1 MNSQGENSQL
11 RVNREHNEIFV
22 VETIYIPKNERN
34 ESQLLNER
42 YFKSE
47 PEVAFPHLFKGTR

>member
-11 RVNREHNEIFV
+11 RENREHNEIFV

-42 YFKSE
+42 YFMSE
-47 PEVAFPHLFKGTR
+47 PEVAFPHLFKRIR